1 MHLFDLL
8 SAWSLSL
15 KMLQATS
22 GIHMTV
28 SFELYIVGLS
38 HVDMGGMVWFEIRQ
52 LQCCTL

>member
-1 MHLFDLL
+1 
-8 SAWSLSL
+8 
-15 KMLQATS
+15 MLQATS